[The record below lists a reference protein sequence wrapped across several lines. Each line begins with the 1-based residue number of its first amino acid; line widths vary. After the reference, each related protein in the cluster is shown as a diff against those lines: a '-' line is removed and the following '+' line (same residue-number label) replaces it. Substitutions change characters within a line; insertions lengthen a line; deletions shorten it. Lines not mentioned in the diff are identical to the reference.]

1 MKKVLVRG
9 PALSQSGYGEHTR
22 LVLRSLRS
30 REEELDLYLLSTSW
44 GATNWIF
51 EDDEERAWLD
61 SLIQKTAML
70 MQQKQM
76 PQPDVSIQ
84 VTIPLEWERMAPIN
98 IGVTAGIETTKI
110 AGEWIEK
117 ANLMD
122 KIIVPSQFARYAFD
136 ETSYDAQNQQ
146 TGEIVKGYKNE
157 TPIEVIPYPRKDWDF
172 KDSPESIEN
181 QISFETDFNFLSVAQ
196 WGPRKNL
203 ENLVKWFIEENFDR
217 ENVGL
222 VLKTNLAKNCEIDRV
237 HCIERIKV
245 LLDHEDYKE
254 KKCKVYLLHGYM
266 TEEEMALLYRHKD
279 IHAFITTT
287 HGEGY
292 GLPLFEA
299 AQAGLPIIAPA
310 WSGHTDFLTMPVK
323 EKNKFIPLKV
333 DYELRHVQKE
343 VVWDKVIIPDSMWCF
358 PKEGSFK
365 MKMRSMMENHG
376 AMQKKATQLAEWL
389 EKEWPGE
396 DKIKEKFLLSFN
408 LIEKLESAEYVFV
421 SDFFNEQYSGGAE
434 MSLQT
439 IIDEGPGSAVKFNSS
454 NLNKNII
461 NFYKNSTWIFGNVA
475 QLNKNTLEYILNND
489 INYYFIEFDYKFCEY
504 RNPVLYEFLE
514 EETCNY
520 QDTEL
525 GQTIASFINKSQAT
539 FFMSEEQL
547 QVFKDCLDIETE
559 NVHVL
564 SSLFDA
570 SFFNSIASLKDQ
582 KIEKNDKW
590 LILGS
595 RSWVKGSQQTEEW
608 CKKNKLEYDI
618 ISGLE
623 YVDVLKKMQESK
635 GVVFHPAG
643 YDTCPRF
650 VIEAKL
656 LGCDLKL
663 NKNVQHA
670 NEEWFN
676 KAPGEIIAYLKERPS
691 YFWQVV
697 NNE

>member
-323 EKNKFIPLKV
+323 GKNKFIPLKV

-376 AMQKKATQLAEWL
+376 AMQKKANQLAEWL
-389 EKEWPGE
+389 EKEWPNE
-396 DKIKEKFLLSFN
+396 EEVFEKIIDNVVDKTELINWETWSDNIQEIKEY
-408 LIEKLESAEYVFV
+408 A
-421 SDFFNEQYSGGAE
+421 
-434 MSLQT
+434 
-439 IIDEGPGSAVKFNSS
+439 
-454 NLNKNII
+454 
-461 NFYKNSTWIFGNVA
+461 
-475 QLNKNTLEYILNND
+475 
-489 INYYFIEFDYKFCEY
+489 
-504 RNPVLYEFLE
+504 
-514 EETCNY
+514 
-520 QDTEL
+520 
-525 GQTIASFINKSQAT
+525 
-539 FFMSEEQL
+539 
-547 QVFKDCLDIETE
+547 
-559 NVHVL
+559 
-564 SSLFDA
+564 
-570 SFFNSIASLKDQ
+570 
-582 KIEKNDKW
+582 
-590 LILGS
+590 
-595 RSWVKGSQQTEEW
+595 
-608 CKKNKLEYDI
+608 
-618 ISGLE
+618 
-623 YVDVLKKMQESK
+623 
-635 GVVFHPAG
+635 
-643 YDTCPRF
+643 
-650 VIEAKL
+650 
-656 LGCDLKL
+656 
-663 NKNVQHA
+663 
-670 NEEWFN
+670 
-676 KAPGEIIAYLKERPS
+676 
-691 YFWQVV
+691 
-697 NNE
+697 

>member
-203 ENLVKWFIEENFDR
+203 ESLVKWFIEENFDR

-237 HCIERIKV
+237 HCVERIKV

-323 EKNKFIPLKV
+323 GKNKFIPLKV

-376 AMQKKATQLAEWL
+376 AMQKKANQLAEWL
-389 EKEWPGE
+389 EKEWPAEEEVFDHFMSHFSLTDEVTQELEKIDISALPKISLITSVFNAADHIEQLME
-396 DKIKEKFLLSFN
+396 DVTRQTIFNTNCEWVIINVNPEGDKEHEIIQAFVERYPDNIIYQRLDEDPGVYGVWNKAIELSSGDFITNMNCDDRRAPNALEIQAKMLLLNSDASLVYNDSYVVQEANVMWEDIKDKTQRYNFEQFSKEAMLRGNLPHNNPMWRSSLHEKHGNFNDSYRSAGDWEFWLRCTFEGEKF
-408 LIEKLESAEYVFV
+408 
-421 SDFFNEQYSGGAE
+421 
-434 MSLQT
+434 
-439 IIDEGPGSAVKFNSS
+439 VKTPS
-454 NLNKNII
+454 
-461 NFYKNSTWIFGNVA
+461 
-475 QLNKNTLEYILNND
+475 ILGV
-489 INYYFIEFDYKFCEY
+489 YYF
-504 RNPVLYEFLE
+504 NPQGISTNPDNDSWKQE
-514 EETCNY
+514 EEFKIFRKY
-520 QDTEL
+520 Q
-525 GQTIASFINKSQAT
+525 
-539 FFMSEEQL
+539 
-547 QVFKDCLDIETE
+547 
-559 NVHVL
+559 
-564 SSLFDA
+564 
-570 SFFNSIASLKDQ
+570 
-582 KIEKNDKW
+582 
-590 LILGS
+590 
-595 RSWVKGSQQTEEW
+595 
-608 CKKNKLEYDI
+608 
-618 ISGLE
+618 
-623 YVDVLKKMQESK
+623 
-635 GVVFHPAG
+635 
-643 YDTCPRF
+643 
-650 VIEAKL
+650 AKL
-656 LGCDLKL
+656 L
-663 NKNVQHA
+663 
-670 NEEWFN
+670 EEM
-676 KAPGEIIAYLKERPS
+676 
-691 YFWQVV
+691 
-697 NNE
+697 

>member
-1 MKKVLVRG
+1 MKRVLVRG
-9 PALSQSGYGEHTR
+9 PALTQSGYGEHTR

-30 REEELDLYLLSTSW
+30 REEELDIYLLSTSW

-51 EDDEERAWLD
+51 EDDEERVWLD

-76 PQPDVSIQ
+76 PQPDVSVQ

-117 ANLMD
+117 ANMMD

-157 TPIEVIPYPRKDWDF
+157 TPIEVIPYPRKEWAF
-172 KDSPESIEN
+172 GSNPLSAEGAIN
-181 QISFETDFNFLSVAQ
+181 FTTDFNFLSVAQ

-323 EKNKFIPLKV
+323 GKNKFIPLKV
-333 DYELRHVQKE
+333 DYEIRHVQKE
-343 VVWDKVIIPDSMWCF
+343 VVWDKVITPDSMWCF

-389 EKEWPGE
+389 KKEWPGE

-439 IIDEGPGSAVKFNSS
+439 IIDEGPGSVVKFNSS

-461 NFYKNSTWIFGNVA
+461 NFYKNSTWIFGNIA

-520 QDTEL
+520 LDTEL

-547 QVFKDCLDIETE
+547 QVFKDCLDIKTE

-608 CKKNKLEYDI
+608 CKENKLEYDI

-623 YVDVLKKMQESK
+623 YVEVLKKMQESK